1 MTYMRILS
9 VMKVESEN
17 TTRMMR
23 DGVRNANRDC
33 QMEAA
38 KGFFSEEPAFFL
50 GTDVA

>member
-1 MTYMRILS
+1 MAYMRILS

-23 DGVRNANRDC
+23 DGVKNASRDC

-38 KGFFSEEPAFFL
+38 KGFSDEPGFLL